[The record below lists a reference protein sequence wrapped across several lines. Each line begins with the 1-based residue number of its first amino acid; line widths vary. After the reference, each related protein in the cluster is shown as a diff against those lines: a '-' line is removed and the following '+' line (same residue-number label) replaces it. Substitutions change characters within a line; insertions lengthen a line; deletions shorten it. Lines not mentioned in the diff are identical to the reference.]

1 MPVPRSPDAV
11 RTQRRQENQ
20 LQSVQFPSDLGDTG
34 MLLMFKEYS
43 YEERETGGPG
53 GVTSV
58 QAAQGKGTILASVYL
73 PLPEQLLDATQ
84 VKVGGQ
90 EIGVLGAAAAG
101 ASGAISEALGSGSME
116 PIRRALGGV
125 NATEALTAGVAGFMK
140 SGLEYVGLGG
150 AQRGIEAGMGAVAN
164 PYQAM
169 VFEGVDL
176 KTFMFNW
183 TFAPK
188 SRAETETIKEIVRLI
203 KMHSLPYYKN
213 IKLNGNNIQSG
224 RAFLNYPSICI
235 PLITGVNTMTF
246 KPCMVSQIQLDY
258 NGGGELAFLEG
269 GNPAAIK
276 INMTMQ
282 EMQIW
287 TREDYTGKETDP
299 SVTATSG
306 SSTIQNIDDF

>member
-20 LQSVQFPSDLGDTG
+20 LKSVQFPSDLGDTG

-43 YEERETGGPG
+43 YSERETGGPG
-53 GVTSV
+53 GITSV
-58 QAAQGKGTILASVYL
+58 QSAKGKGTILASVYL

-90 EIGVLGAAAAG
+90 EIGMLGAAAAT
-101 ASGAISEALGSGSME
+101 STDAITDSIGQGSFQ
-116 PIRRALGGV
+116 PLLDALGGTS
-125 NATEALTAGVAGFMK
+125 ATEVLAAGVAGFMK
-140 SGLEYVGLGG
+140 QGLEFTGFGG

-164 PYQAM
+164 PFQAM

-188 SRAETETIKEIVRLI
+188 SRAETDSIKEIVRLI

-213 IKLNGNNIQSG
+213 LTAAGVGIKSG
-224 RAFLNYPSICI
+224 RAFLNYPSVCI

-246 KPCMVSQIQLDY
+246 KPCMISQVQLDY

-269 GNPAAIK
+269 GNPAAVK
-276 INMTMQ
+276 INITMQ

-299 SVTATSG
+299 SVQYIGDPTLVG
-306 SSTIQNIDDF
+306 F